1 MKRKKIRA
9 IVGALALVL
18 TVSMSGC
25 SVTVNLGN
33 KKEAAEG
40 TETVE
45 KKEETKSEIKNETR
59 SEKKAETTK
68 KAETPTPEPTATP
81 VPVSEEKTR
90 QTAPAAV
97 QQSSTQTQYT
107 TYYVVNCHESITL
120 RPQPDVNS
128 GEITQIPLG
137 AAVSYV
143 ETAQNGFYKVIYNG
157 NTGYA
162 LASYLSTAKQATS
175 AVTAPVQSSAE
186 NYETYYVVN
195 CNESITLRPQPD
207 VNSGEICQIPL
218 GSAVSY
224 ISAAS
229 NGFYYI
235 CFNGNTGYSLAAYLS
250 PSSGGASYYSTCR
263 VVNCNESITLRPQPD
278 VDSGEICQIPLGET
292 VSYIGPASNGF
303 YEISYMGQT
312 GYSLAEYLAFEQ
324 LSFMKK
330 CYINTVYKYAS
341 QIIWGAYF
349 YVMGKYPTQ

>member
-33 KKEAAEG
+33 KKEAAES

-45 KKEETKSEIKNETR
+45 KKEETKSETR

-175 AVTAPVQSSAE
+175 AVTAPVQSSTE
-186 NYETYYVVN
+186 NYETYY
-195 CNESITLRPQPD
+195 
-207 VNSGEICQIPL
+207 
-218 GSAVSY
+218 
-224 ISAAS
+224 
-229 NGFYYI
+229 
-235 CFNGNTGYSLAAYLS
+235 
-250 PSSGGASYYSTCR
+250 

-312 GYSLAEYLAFEQ
+312 GYSLAEYLAFE
-324 LSFMKK
+324 
-330 CYINTVYKYAS
+330 
-341 QIIWGAYF
+341 
-349 YVMGKYPTQ
+349 